1 MIFSCKY
8 LKLNNTVNK
17 FLLARDRFMLEM
29 HLKQQGFTY
38 SARELFSQTNK
49 NAKIQRSNEL
59 DKVCF

>member
-38 SARELFSQTNK
+38 SARELIYPNK
-49 NAKIQRSNEL
+49 QEYKNSK
-59 DKVCF
+59 K